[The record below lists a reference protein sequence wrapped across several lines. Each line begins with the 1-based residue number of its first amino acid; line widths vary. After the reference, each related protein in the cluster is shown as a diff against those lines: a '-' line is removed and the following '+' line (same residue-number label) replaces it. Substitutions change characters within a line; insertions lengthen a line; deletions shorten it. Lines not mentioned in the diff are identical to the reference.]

1 MTTTPIRYTLDASV
15 VMKAFNPA
23 EAGHAISLQLQ
34 TAIQS
39 QAVQVIVPTLLLTEV
54 AATIGRV
61 LGDTPAARSFVVR
74 LSQLP
79 YIRFASLTR
88 PLALTAANLAA
99 EYRLRGADAVYVAVV
114 RQFGT
119 TLVSLDEQQ
128 RTRTRAATSITVR
141 TPAEALA
148 ELASPTP

>member
-1 MTTTPIRYTLDASV
+1 MTTPPIRFTLDASV
-15 VMKAFNPA
+15 VMNAFNPA

-39 QAVQVIVPTLLLTEV
+39 QAIPVIVPTLLLTEV

-61 LGDTPAARSFVVR
+61 LGDAPGAREFVVR
-74 LSQLP
+74 LSRLP
-79 YIRFASLTR
+79 YLRFASLTR

-99 EYRLRGADAVYVAVV
+99 QYRLRGADAVYVAVA

-119 TLVSLDEQQ
+119 TLVTLDDQQ
-128 RTRTRAATSITVR
+128 RTRAATAISTR

-148 ELASPTP
+148 ELVPPTP

>member
-1 MTTTPIRYTLDASV
+1 MTIPPIHYTRDASV
-15 VMKAFNPA
+15 VMNAFNPA

-39 QAVQVIVPTLLLTEV
+39 QAIPVFVPTLLLTEV

-61 LGDTPAARSFVVR
+61 LGDTPGARDFVVR
-74 LSQLP
+74 LSRLP
-79 YIRFASLTR
+79 YLRFASLTR
-88 PLALTAANLAA
+88 PFALTAANLAA
-99 EYRLRGADAVYVAVV
+99 EYRLRGADAVYVAVA

-119 TLVSLDEQQ
+119 TLVTLDDQQ
-128 RTRTRAATSITVR
+128 RTRAATAISTR

-148 ELASPTP
+148 ELVPPTP

>member
-1 MTTTPIRYTLDASV
+1 MTTPPLRYTLDASV
-15 VMKAFNPA
+15 VMNAFNPA

-39 QAVQVIVPTLLLTEV
+39 QLIQVIVPTLLLTEV

-61 LGDTPAARSFVVR
+61 LGDAPRARDFAVR
-74 LSQLP
+74 LSRLP
-79 YIRFASLTR
+79 YLRFAPLTR
-88 PLALTAANLAA
+88 PLA
-99 EYRLRGADAVYVAVV
+99 YVAVA

-119 TLVSLDEQQ
+119 TLVTLDEQQ
-128 RTRTRAATSITVR
+128 RTRAATSITIC

-148 ELASPTP
+148 ELIPPTP

>member
-1 MTTTPIRYTLDASV
+1 MTTPPIRFTLDASV
-15 VMKAFNPA
+15 VMNAFNPA

-39 QAVQVIVPTLLLTEV
+39 QAIPVFVPTLLLTEV

-61 LGDTPAARSFVVR
+61 LGDTPGAHDFVLR
-74 LSQLP
+74 LSRLP
-79 YIRFASLTR
+79 YLRFASLTR

-99 EYRLRGADAVYVAVV
+99 EYRLRGADAVYVAVA

-119 TLVSLDEQQ
+119 ILVTLDDQQ
-128 RTRTRAATSITVR
+128 RTRAATSVSTR

-148 ELASPTP
+148 ELGSPTP

>member
-1 MTTTPIRYTLDASV
+1 MTTPPIRFTLDASV
-15 VMKAFNPA
+15 VMNAFNPA

-39 QAVQVIVPTLLLTEV
+39 QAIAVFVPTLLLTEV

-61 LGDTPAARSFVVR
+61 LGDTPSARDFVLR
-74 LSQLP
+74 LNRLP
-79 YIRFASLTR
+79 YLRFASLTR
-88 PLALTAANLAA
+88 PLALEAANLAA
-99 EYRLRGADAVYVAVV
+99 EYRLRGADAVYVAVA

-119 TLVSLDEQQ
+119 TLVTLDDQQ
-128 RTRTRAATSITVR
+128 RTRAATSVSTR

-148 ELASPTP
+148 ELGAPTP

>member
-1 MTTTPIRYTLDASV
+1 MTTPPLRYTLDASV
-15 VMKAFNPA
+15 VMNAFNPA

-34 TAIQS
+34 TVIQS
-39 QAVQVIVPTLLLTEV
+39 RAIPVIVPTLLLTEV

-61 LGDTPAARSFVVR
+61 LGDTPAARSFVIR

-99 EYRLRGADAVYVAVV
+99 EYRLRGADAVYVAVA

-119 TLVSLDEQQ
+119 TLVTLDEQQ
-128 RTRTRAATSITVR
+128 RTRAATSITVR

-148 ELASPTP
+148 ELAPPPP

>member
-1 MTTTPIRYTLDASV
+1 MTTPPIRLTLDASV
-15 VMKAFNPA
+15 VMNAFNPA

-39 QAVQVIVPTLLLTEV
+39 QAIPVFVPTLLLTEV

-61 LGDTPAARSFVVR
+61 LGDTPGARDFVLR
-74 LSQLP
+74 LSRLP
-79 YIRFASLTR
+79 YLRFISLTR

-99 EYRLRGADAVYVAVV
+99 EYRLRGADAVYVAVA

-119 TLVSLDEQQ
+119 TLVTLDDQQ
-128 RTRTRAATSITVR
+128 RTRAATSVNTR

-148 ELASPTP
+148 ELGEPTP

>member
-1 MTTTPIRYTLDASV
+1 MTTPPIRFTLDASV
-15 VMKAFNPA
+15 VMNAFIPA

-39 QAVQVIVPTLLLTEV
+39 QAIPVIVPTLLLTEV

-61 LGDTPAARSFVVR
+61 LGDAPGAHDFVVR
-74 LSQLP
+74 LSRLP
-79 YIRFASLTR
+79 YLRFVPLTR

-99 EYRLRGADAVYVAVV
+99 EYRLRGADAVYVAVA

-119 TLVSLDEQQ
+119 TLVTLDDQQ
-128 RTRTRAATSITVR
+128 HTRAATAISTR

-148 ELASPTP
+148 ELVPPTP

>member
-1 MTTTPIRYTLDASV
+1 MSTSSIRYTLDASV
-15 VMKAFNPA
+15 LMNAFNPA

-39 QAVQVIVPTLLLTEV
+39 QTIPVIVPTLLLAEV
-54 AATIGRV
+54 AATIARV
-61 LGDTPAARSFVVR
+61 LDDTPGARDFALR

-79 YIRFASLTR
+79 YLRFAPLTR
-88 PLALTAANLAA
+88 PLGLTAANLAA
-99 EYRLRGADAVYVAVV
+99 EYRLRGADAVYVAVA

-119 TLVSLDEQQ
+119 TLVTLDDQQ
-128 RTRTRAATSITVR
+128 RMRAAVIVSTR

-148 ELASPTP
+148 EVVPPT

>member
-1 MTTTPIRYTLDASV
+1 MTTPPIRFTLDASV
-15 VMKAFNPA
+15 VMNAFNPA

-39 QAVQVIVPTLLLTEV
+39 QAIPVIVPTLLLTEV

-61 LGDTPAARSFVVR
+61 LGDAPGAREFVVR
-74 LSQLP
+74 LSRLP
-79 YIRFASLTR
+79 YLRFASLIR

-99 EYRLRGADAVYVAVV
+99 QYRLRGADAVYVAVA

-119 TLVSLDEQQ
+119 TLVTLDDQQ
-128 RTRTRAATSITVR
+128 RTRAATAISTR

-148 ELASPTP
+148 ELVPPTP